1 MQLKTLFA
9 VACLAGCARAETRLP
24 SEARPD
30 VSESAAL
37 TPPAAAEARTLKRA
51 SQRLVCDGLT
61 ETLEIDAYVTRGT
74 PALESY
80 AKEVEILLGL
90 YQSGACQSG
99 AVTSKVRTRL
109 IEVNTDQLRAKADAE
124 GIGTEAFEEG
134 DRTKATV
141 VRGHWGFVL
150 KYRSERAAMTLH
162 PGNHRGLEL
171 WLSSKMR
178 ELRNL
183 AEKQEVTIGVV
194 TGKQELQ
201 LSETRSFGP
210 ASTRVSLE
218 GMVTSSFPFYRLQP
232 VDLQGGSAAVPAD
245 LRGLIVTQPG
255 EPYTDAELRR
265 IDEFVVSGGKALAV
279 YVSAA
284 SPKQGR
290 AVMDATLDTM
300 GVERLLAGYGIKL
313 SNDLVLD
320 FGRAA
325 SVADLSTRTPYPAAA
340 VLGGSSPTSDG
351 SQLDASFPPFYRLP
365 RLAFPFPSSLV
376 LEPSRQPNATLR
388 AVARTSNES
397 IAISPGTINL
407 TPPMVWPAE
416 GARASRV
423 ISASVEG
430 LLRSA
435 FATDS
440 AAPTSKQPSRVL
452 VVASSQFLANPFAR
466 ANNAILPPQLE
477 LMAPKEG
484 PLEAPVR
491 AYASDHGQ
499 GIVLSFK
506 NTLDWLHLEDD
517 WAELSATVAE

>member
-1 MQLKTLFA
+1 
-9 VACLAGCARAETRLP
+9 LA

-61 ETLEIDAYVTRGT
+61 EPLELDAYVTRGT

-80 AKEVEILLGL
+80 AKEVELLLDL

-99 AVTSKVRTRL
+99 AVKSKVRTRL

-124 GIGTEAFEEG
+124 GIGTETFEEG

-150 KYRSERAAMTLH
+150 KYRSERAAMTMH
-162 PGNHRGLEL
+162 PGNYRGLEL

-210 ASTRVSLE
+210 ASMRVSLE

-232 VDLQGGSAAVPAD
+232 VDLQGGSAAVPAN

-265 IDEFVVSGGKALAV
+265 IDEFVVSGGKALAL

-290 AVMDATLDTM
+290 AAMDATLDTM

-325 SVADLSTRTPYPAAA
+325 SVADLSSGTRTPYPAAA
-340 VLGGSSPTSDG
+340 VLGGSSLTSDG

-365 RLAFPFPSSLV
+365 RLSFPFPSSLV

-397 IAISPGTINL
+397 IAISPSTINL

-416 GARASRV
+416 GARASHV

-435 FATDS
+435 FATDG
-440 AAPTSKQPSRVL
+440 AVPTSKQPSRVL

-466 ANNAILPPQLE
+466 ASHAILPPQLE
-477 LMAPKEG
+477 MMVPNEG
-484 PLEAPVR
+484 PLAATVR
-491 AYASDHGQ
+491 TYASDHGQ